1 MGRRVV
7 VGMFTLVAAC
17 SPGSPDGA
25 DAYVSPQGTD
35 GGLDL
40 ADGAQSGSRLKLTWY
55 QFTDGTRQWSGM
67 YDAQNKELCSPYYGA
82 WADGKYYCTPQSGG
96 DLVYTNATCTTK
108 ALHYYVDSVCP
119 QAPAKYYLDYEP
131 VGCTSVPSHIYL
143 RGSQISAASYY
154 YKNSNG
160 TCSTANPTFSYD
172 TFYTFGSEVAK
183 SDLVE
188 LTLSAPKG
196 SGRLGVRYY
205 QSADGMQF
213 PSVLHDTTIDA
224 DCSAS
229 YYSDASTAARCV
241 PNDARYAYYAHDAT
255 CASPEL
261 ALTSTCTTPKYAY
274 TFPST
279 SCPDD
284 TETYYAVSAQAMSTP
299 LFYPSGG
306 SCFSTT
312 ASSGTS
318 YWMLGAAVSTAPMTY
333 AADTG
338 TAHRI
343 QLIHYTTPEG
353 TRFRDP
359 SKLYDSQMGTD
370 CYPETL
376 PDGTIR
382 CVAYGGYIYS
392 YFTSSACTTPIDVV
406 EIYNGPTSCTPG
418 VVPKYAR
425 KDIAPEPGTCTY
437 GTEVHA
443 IGAVHAGAVYE
454 GSPGSCSVYTPY
466 ESTLYNV
473 GPVVPLTDFVGAA
486 LAQDN

>member
-1 MGRRVV
+1 
-7 VGMFTLVAAC
+7 MFTLVAAC
-17 SPGSPDGA
+17 SPGTPDATDAPGA
-25 DAYVSPQGTD
+25 PLD
-35 GGLDL
+35 GNGGQDL
-40 ADGAQSGSRLKLTWY
+40 ADGAQSGARLKLTWY

-67 YDAQNKELCSPYYGA
+67 YDAQNKELCSPYNRA
-82 WADGKYYCTPQSGG
+82 WADGKHYCTPQSGG
-96 DLVYTNATCTTK
+96 DLVYTNSTCTTK

-119 QAPAKYYLDYEP
+119 QPPAKYYLAYEP
-131 VGCTSVPSHIYL
+131 VGCTSVPSHLYL
-143 RGSQISAASYY
+143 RGSQIGTASYY
-154 YKNSNG
+154 RKNTNG
-160 TCSTANPTFSYD
+160 TCSTATTAQSYD
-172 TFYTFGSEVAK
+172 TFYTVGSEVAK
-183 SDLVE
+183 SNLAE

-196 SGRLGVRYY
+196 TGRLGVRYFE
-205 QSADGMQF
+205 SADGMQF
-213 PSVLHDTTIDA
+213 PSVLHDTMLDA

-229 YYSDASTAARCV
+229 YDSDASTAARCV
-241 PNDARYAYYAHDAT
+241 PNDARYAYYAHDAA

-261 ALTSTCTTPKYAY
+261 GLTSTCTTPKYAY
-274 TFPST
+274 TFPAT

-284 TETYYAVSAQAMSTP
+284 SESYYAVAAQATSSP
-299 LFYPSGG
+299 LYYPSGA
-306 SCFSTT
+306 SCVSTT

-318 YWMLGAAVSTAPMTY
+318 YWMLGAPVTTAPMTY

-359 SKLYDSQMGTD
+359 NTLYDSQMGTN

-382 CVAYGGYIYS
+382 CVAYGAYIYS
-392 YFTSSACTTPIDVV
+392 YFTSSTCTVPIDIV
-406 EIYNGPTSCTPG
+406 EIYNGPTTCTAP
-418 VVPKYAR
+418 VVPTYAR
-425 KDIAPEPGTCTY
+425 KNIAPEPGTCAY

-443 IGAVHAGAVYE
+443 ITTMHLGAVYQ

-466 ESTLYNV
+466 ETTLYDV

-486 LAQDN
+486 LTQDN